1 MHITQSPRVGVG
13 VLVVDSADQVLL
25 TLRRHPP
32 EAGRWS
38 ILGGRV
44 ELFETLETCAWREAR
59 EEAGIDITLERL
71 LCVTDH
77 ILVAEADHWVSP
89 AYLGRIVSG
98 TPTNREPEKTQAV
111 RWFQLGRLPANLTLT
126 ARRAID
132 AYLGQPSALVS
143 GE

>member
-1 MHITQSPRVGVG
+1 MI
-13 VLVVDSADQVLL
+13 VDSADQVLL
-25 TLRRHPP
+25 TLRSRPP
-32 EAGRWS
+32 EAGCWS
-38 ILGGRV
+38 LLGGRV
-44 ELFETLETCAWREAR
+44 ELFETLESCARREAW

-77 ILVAEADHWVSP
+77 IVASEADHWVSP

-98 TPTNREPEKTQAV
+98 TPVNREPEKTRII
-111 RWFQLGRLPANLTLT
+111 RWFELGVLPANLTLT

-132 AYLGQPSALVS
+132 AYLGRPSAPPP